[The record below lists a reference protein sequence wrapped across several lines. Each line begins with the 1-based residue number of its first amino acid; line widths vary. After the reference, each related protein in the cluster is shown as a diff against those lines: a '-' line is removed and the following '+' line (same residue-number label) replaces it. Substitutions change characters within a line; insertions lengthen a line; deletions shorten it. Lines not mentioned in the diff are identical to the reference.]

1 MIRYAGLTL
10 LQGLVSS
17 LCRSLRLQARLAE
30 GQEQRQE
37 ENTSPRK
44 LSVGG
49 GENASVRP
57 LCDLVFVHRE
67 LSFLKPVRD
76 CLRSPDGQ

>member
-17 LCRSLRLQARLAE
+17 LCRSPWLQARQAE
-30 GQEQRQE
+30 GQEQRKE
-37 ENTSPRK
+37 ESTTPK
-44 LSVGG
+44 ELSVGS

-57 LCDLVFVHRE
+57 L
-67 LSFLKPVRD
+67 
-76 CLRSPDGQ
+76 